1 MGFEVDFAGKVAV
14 VTGGNR
20 GLGRGLSEGLAKA
33 GASVAMI
40 YRSAPDA
47 EKSAA
52 EVAEKY
58 GVKVKAYKCDV
69 SDQELVNKTFAQIEQ
84 DLGEIHGVV
93 ANSGISVLAPAVD
106 LTGDDFD
113 KVFGCNV
120 KGAFFTAQAA
130 ARLWIPRK
138 HKGSIVIISSMSS
151 QICNHPLT
159 QAFYNSSK
167 GAVSNLGK
175 MLASEWAEHG
185 IRVNVHSPGF
195 INTEQTSGMPQD
207 LRDRQASE
215 VPLGRFSEPSEH
227 AGQIVFLLSDYS
239 SYITGSEIFVDGG
252 YLVR

>member
-1 MGFEVDFAGKVAV
+1 
-14 VTGGNR
+14 
-20 GLGRGLSEGLAKA
+20 
-33 GASVAMI
+33 MI

-47 EKSAA
+47 EKSAK
-52 EVAEKY
+52 EVADKF
-58 GVKVKAYKCDV
+58 GVKVQAYQCDV
-69 SDQELVNKTFAQIEQ
+69 SDQEKVNSTFAQIEK

-151 QICNHPLT
+151 QICNHPLE

-175 MLASEWAEHG
+175 MLASEWAPYG
-185 IRVNVHSPGF
+185 IRCNIHSPGF

-207 LRDRQASE
+207 LRDAQAAS

-227 AGQIVFLLSDYS
+227 AAQVVLLLSDYTA
-239 SYITGSEIFVDGG
+239 YTTGSEIFVDGG
-252 YLVR
+252 FLVR